1 MVYLK
6 FDGVCGKMSLIKK
19 GAQLMRGG
27 IVIVNKEEGLTSQAV
42 VNRVKRIFGVS
53 KAGHTGTLDPLATGV
68 LPVLI
73 ERGVKAS
80 EYMLSSDKHYIAT
93 LLLGLTTDTEDITGE
108 VLTRTDSL
116 PEDGAVIECASS
128 FVGEYMQTPPMYSA
142 LKVGGKKLCDLAR
155 RGVEI
160 EREPRRVII
169 HSLKT
174 TPLGE
179 GEYSL
184 EVVCSKGTYIRTLCA
199 DIGARLG
206 VGGVMKT
213 LCRASASGFTLSEGH
228 TLSELENMSEGE
240 RESCVI
246 PVERIFEKLPAVSLP
261 PFFERLARAG
271 LEIYQKKISTDLPL
285 GTRVRLLGTD
295 GFFALGEV
303 MEFEDGEAI
312 KPVKQF
318 F

>member
-1 MVYLK
+1 MK
-6 FDGVCGKMSLIKK
+6 
-19 GAQLMRGG
+19 GG

-93 LLLGLTTDTEDITGE
+93 LKLGMTTDTEDITGE
-108 VLTRTDSL
+108 VLTITDAL
-116 PEDGAVIECASS
+116 PSDERVIAAAGS

-155 RGVEI
+155 AGVEI
-160 EREPRRVII
+160 DREPRGVTI
-169 HSLKT
+169 HSLIT
-174 TPLGE
+174 TPLCG
-179 GEYSL
+179 GEYTL
-184 EVVCSKGTYIRTLCA
+184 EVICSKGTYIRTLCA

-213 LCRASASGFTLSEGH
+213 LCRASAAGFTLEKGH
-228 TLSELENMSEGE
+228 TLSELEGMSEE
-240 RESCVI
+240 EKKECII
-246 PVERIFEKLPAVSLP
+246 PIERIFEHLPAVFLP
-261 PFFERLARAG
+261 PFFEKLAHSG
-271 LEIYQKKISTDLPL
+271 LEIYQKKISTDFAL
-285 GTRVRLLGTD
+285 GQRVRIMGAD

-312 KPVKQF
+312 KPIKQF